1 MTKREMYVAIMNVD
15 AVAENAEMVE
25 FLQHQIDLL
34 DNRKGSNKP
43 TKTQTENEGIKNDIY
58 DILAENGNRMRVSEI
73 AQDARMEGYHPNK
86 ISALLRQMLPEVGDG
101 RVVKEIEKK
110 VSYFRIAD

>member
-34 DNRKGSNKP
+34 DSRKTSGKP
-43 TKTQTENEGIKNDIY
+43 TARQTENEGIKDTIF
-58 DILAENGNRMRVSEI
+58 DILSENGGRMRVSEI
-73 AQDARMEGYHPNK
+73 AQDERMTGYHPNK

-110 VSYFRIAD
+110 VSYFRVA